1 MTSGTKYSIWLESR
15 HKVIVSWINRASSL
29 NPKSSDF
36 GCAWLGG
43 NIPTQ
48 SPEKLVTASGQTS
61 SIHRELAYKYPSP
74 SLSLSN
80 LSRLFFFFYVP
91 TPPPFS
97 LNTWAMTNKEF
108 LSCLLI
114 QRCQIEFFTL
124 QMTFLSFRFHW
135 NKLPRKRQRLPGS
148 FVSKRSDLRRWRQFV
163 HVPVSSV
170 FHRPLLQ
177 SGRGRVRVEAE
188 RLQERRHV
196 HQHPRRILVHLRQRM
211 DGI

>member
-74 SLSLSN
+74 SLSLKS
-80 LSRLFFFFYVP
+80 LQALFFFLCSDP
-91 TPPPFS
+91 S
-97 LNTWAMTNKEF
+97 
-108 LSCLLI
+108 
-114 QRCQIEFFTL
+114 
-124 QMTFLSFRFHW
+124 TFLSEHLGDDQQRISFLSSYTA
-135 NKLPRKRQRLPGS
+135 LPNRI
-148 FVSKRSDLRRWRQFV
+148 FYFTNDLL
-163 HVPVSSV
+163 V
-170 FHRPLLQ
+170 F
-177 SGRGRVRVEAE
+177 
-188 RLQERRHV
+188 
-196 HQHPRRILVHLRQRM
+196 
-211 DGI
+211 

>member
-74 SLSLSN
+74 SLSLKS
-80 LSRLFFFFYVP
+80 LQALFFFYVP

-114 QRCQIEFFTL
+114 QRCQIEFFYFT
-124 QMTFLSFRFHW
+124 
-135 NKLPRKRQRLPGS
+135 N
-148 FVSKRSDLRRWRQFV
+148 DLL
-163 HVPVSSV
+163 V
-170 FHRPLLQ
+170 F
-177 SGRGRVRVEAE
+177 
-188 RLQERRHV
+188 
-196 HQHPRRILVHLRQRM
+196 
-211 DGI
+211 